1 MAGLKKVVVFG
12 ATGNTGICATQA
24 AVNMGPDMVV
34 QKLTGDCEGITV
46 FGINRP
52 AAKNAISKNLLKE
65 FKEAID
71 DVQHDRNV
79 RVVLLRSLVPGVFCA
94 GADLKER
101 AKMKPEEVGPFVS
114 KARGCISS
122 LETLPM
128 PVIVA
133 LDGAALG
140 GGLEMALACDLR
152 VAADTTKMGL
162 VETKLAIIPGA
173 GGTQRLPRVV
183 GSAKA
188 KELIFTAA
196 ILNGKEAEEIGL
208 VNYVTTQN
216 EAGDAAYHRA
226 LELAKKIVPNGPIG
240 VKMAKIAITKG
251 MEVDLSTGL
260 SIEEACYA
268 QKQTDKKYIS
278 GYEVTAFVRSPDKL
292 PQDLAVKVT
301 VKVGDVMT
309 PTTVDEAVNGQD
321 AVIILI
327 GRRNDLSET
336 TVLSEGTKN
345 ILSAMEKHGIKRV
358 SACLSAFNFWEKAK
372 VPERFYNILSEHERM
387 LESLKSSN
395 LEWIAVLPPHIADD
409 DGKGDYTTLE
419 GNGPGRTI
427 SKHDLGHF
435 MVSCL
440 AEDAR
445 LYKLWGICDKP
456 KPE

>member
-1 MAGLKKVVVFG
+1 MSFRVARLLTK
-12 ATGNTGICATQA
+12 TRHGIGGVLYRGYCSP
-24 AVNMGPDMVV
+24 GPDMVV
-34 QKLTGDCEGITV
+34 ERLTGDCEGITV

-71 DVQHDRNV
+71 DVQHDRTV

-101 AKMKPEEVGPFVS
+101 AKMRPEEVGPFVS
-114 KARGCISS
+114 KARACISS

-152 VAADTTKMGL
+152 VAADNTKMGL

-173 GGTQRLPRVV
+173 GGTQRLPRIV

-226 LELAKKIVPNGPIG
+226 LELAKKIIPNGPVG
-240 VKMAKIAITKG
+240 VKMAKVAITKG

-268 QKQTDKKYIS
+268 QVIPTKDRIE
-278 GYEVTAFVRSPDKL
+278 GLTAFKEKR
-292 PQDLAVKVT
+292 
-301 VKVGDVMT
+301 T
-309 PTTVDEAVNGQD
+309 PNYRGE
-321 AVIILI
+321 
-327 GRRNDLSET
+327 
-336 TVLSEGTKN
+336 
-345 ILSAMEKHGIKRV
+345 
-358 SACLSAFNFWEKAK
+358 
-372 VPERFYNILSEHERM
+372 
-387 LESLKSSN
+387 
-395 LEWIAVLPPHIADD
+395 
-409 DGKGDYTTLE
+409 
-419 GNGPGRTI
+419 
-427 SKHDLGHF
+427 
-435 MVSCL
+435 
-440 AEDAR
+440 
-445 LYKLWGICDKP
+445 
-456 KPE
+456 